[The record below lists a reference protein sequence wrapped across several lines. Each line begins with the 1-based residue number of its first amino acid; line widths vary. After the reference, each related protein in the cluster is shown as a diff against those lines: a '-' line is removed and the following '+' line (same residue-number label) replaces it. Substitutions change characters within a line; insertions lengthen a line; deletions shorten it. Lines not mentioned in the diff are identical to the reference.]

1 MTNKMQ
7 DFMDEIEKSMVQLY
21 RGDIVSGKVI
31 DISENEVIVNIG
43 YKSDGIIS
51 KEEISSDNSI
61 NPHDILKPGDKID
74 VYVLKVDD
82 DEGNVLLSKKRVDIE
97 RGWQEL
103 EKMYETESI
112 LSTKVIEVVK
122 GGVIS
127 ISNGIRCF
135 IPASQ
140 LSNIYVENLDEFIGE
155 TFNTKIIEFNRKKN
169 KVVLSRKVVLLQELV
184 EIKNKV
190 FHQLEKG
197 QIIQGR
203 VKQITSFGVF
213 VDIGGIDG
221 LIHISEL
228 SWGRVEHPSEILKI
242 DDKVEVEVLDFDKE
256 TERISLSLKST
267 QPEPWQHVH
276 EKYKKDDIIK
286 GRVVKIVDF
295 GAFVEI
301 EAGLDGL
308 VHISE
313 ISKDHVEKVSDVL
326 EVNQIVDVKILDI
339 NQEERRMSL
348 SISAAIPGNEKD
360 NIMKHVE
367 DVNVSIGDAIGF
379 ENNEENKES

>member
-82 DEGNVLLSKKRVDIE
+82 GEGNVLLSKKRVDIE

>member
-82 DEGNVLLSKKRVDIE
+82 GEGNVLLSKKRVDIE

-103 EKMYETESI
+103 EKVYETESI

-169 KVVLSRKVVLLQELV
+169 KVVLSRKVVLLQELE

>member
-82 DEGNVLLSKKRVDIE
+82 GEGNVLLSKKRVDIE

-169 KVVLSRKVVLLQELV
+169 KVVLSRKVVLLQELE

>member
-82 DEGNVLLSKKRVDIE
+82 GEGNVLLSKKRVDIE

-103 EKMYETESI
+103 EKVYETESI